1 MAMYLTEADVTELLT
16 MKEAVEAVEAALKR
30 QAEGLVINQP
40 RRRLHMPNGTF
51 HAMAAADLGL
61 GTYATKVYSSFRP
74 QTRSHVLLYSAD
86 IGDLLDIIEAERLG
100 QARTGAASAIATKYL
115 TGETN
120 PLNVGIFGTGWQ
132 AEVQL
137 DA

>member
-16 MKEAVEAVEAALKR
+16 MKEAVEAVEAAFKR

-61 GTYATKVYSSFRP
+61 GTYATKVYSSFKP
-74 QTRSHVLLYSAD
+74 QTRGYVLLFSAEN
-86 IGDLLDIIEAERLG
+86 GDLLATIEAERLG
-100 QARTGAASAIATKYL
+100 QIRTGAATGIATKYL
-115 TGETN
+115 AQEAAN
-120 PLNVGIFGTGWQ
+120 LNVGIFGTGWQ
-132 AEVQL
+132 AE
-137 DA
+137 